1 MTAHDR
7 KRAFGERIRAGI
19 AAFRHPVL
27 DWLQIEVTS
36 RCNAACRY
44 CPHTVY
50 RNAWVNADMPMELF
64 TTLAPALEKAK
75 LVHLQ
80 GWGEPFL
87 HPCFLDMV
95 RFAKERGCSVSTT
108 TNGVCIDEPLLDGV
122 MASGLDMIA
131 FSLAGFGETNAAL
144 RAGTDSGHIT
154 SLIRKLH
161 LKKLAAGRST
171 PKIHVAFMLFS
182 STLREVEQIPYKL
195 AGIGVDQVVI
205 STLDFVAQPE
215 LDAETLRPVSAQDH
229 ADLSRQIGQTV
240 EACRHAGLPVHF
252 RLPSP
257 VVRNQFCT
265 ENVLSSAVVRA
276 DGSVSPCVFSALPVG
291 DVSYC
296 EEHSEKRYE
305 HITFDSIEDITFPEI
320 WAGSAAEAFRASFA
334 AGQYAPLCRVCPK
347 RSEQ

>member
-1 MTAHDR
+1 MTAPVQ
-7 KRAFGERIRAGI
+7 KRPLGERIRAGI

-44 CPHTVY
+44 CPRTVY
-50 RNAWVNADMPMELF
+50 RNAWLSADMPLELF
-64 TTLAPALEKAK
+64 TTLGPAMGKAK

-87 HPCFLDMV
+87 HPDFLGMV
-95 RFAKERGCSVSTT
+95 RFAKERGCRVSTT
-108 TNGVCIDEPLLDGV
+108 TNGVCIDEPLLDGI
-122 MASGLDMIA
+122 MASGLSMIA

-161 LKKLAAGRST
+161 LKKLALGRAE

-182 STLREVEQIPYKL
+182 STLGKVEQIPSKL

-215 LDAETLRPVSAQDH
+215 LDDEALRPVSAEDH
-229 ADLSRQIGQTV
+229 ADLSRQIGETV
-240 EACRHAGLPVHF
+240 EACRRVGLPVHF

-257 VVRNQFCT
+257 AVRNRLCT
-265 ENVLSSAVVRA
+265 ENVLSSAVVGA
-276 DGSVSPCVFSALPVG
+276 DGLVSPCVFSALPVG

-296 EEHSEKRYE
+296 ENRALKQYE
-305 HITFDSIEDITFPEI
+305 RIGYGSIAEISFPEV
-320 WAGSAAEAFRASFA
+320 WAGSTAGAFRSSFSV
-334 AGQYAPLCRVCPK
+334 GDYAPLCRACPK